1 MSIVSFKVLNFSF
14 ITMKKILIILL
25 LLLGCTTACRTK
37 KVNTH
42 QQEQKT
48 ELAQRLIQQEE
59 STQQASV
66 SSEQI
71 QTEIKELQ
79 ELISNINVSFE
90 GKDIDDKLDILL
102 KKTNEG
108 TKLTFQGKG
117 NVNYSENVKSEIER
131 IEKELFKRQDS
142 LFLRIETRQQQIRQ
156 KLDSYLKTKD
166 KEVKV
171 KGFTFGAW
179 VYIVAGL
186 VLLAI
191 AGFLKFRPK
200 LF

>member
-1 MSIVSFKVLNFSF
+1 
-14 ITMKKILIILL
+14 MKKIIWLMSIAFCLIPI
-25 LLLGCTTACRTK
+25 ACKTK
-37 KVNTH
+37 QVTTH
-42 QQEQKT
+42 QEEQRT

-59 STQQASV
+59 STQKNSV
-66 SSEQI
+66 SSEEI

-79 ELISNINVSFE
+79 ELIANLNVSFE
-90 GKDIDDKLDILL
+90 GKDLEDKLDILL

-117 NVNYSENVKSEIER
+117 NVNYSESIKTEIER
-131 IEKELFKRQDS
+131 IEKELLKRQDS
-142 LFLRIETRQQQIRQ
+142 LFLRIETQQQQIRQ

-171 KGFTFGAW
+171 RGFTFGAW

-186 VLLAI
+186 VLLAV